1 MTSITIDTA
10 QVIAAIGI
18 NRDSGLSHSSS
29 TPANPITGNNHR
41 AAINSIATIPTMA
54 NKIVVRF
61 FITGTALL
69 AISGSD
75 KKTPG
80 PDVAAERE
88 TASAD
93 LSK

>member
-29 TPANPITGNNHR
+29 TPANPI
-41 AAINSIATIPTMA
+41 MA